1 MMLGY
6 NISLYLK
13 KDVGDKFIKV
23 LEELENHTGKKMKVS
38 DMIKRGISIYSEAL
52 QIFLENEDKFLDID
66 EFDEWL
72 IEVIKDL
79 KSKVI
84 QVPAEDFKKMVSK

>member
-1 MMLGY
+1 MLGY

-13 KDVGDKFIKV
+13 KDVGDKFKKV

>member
-1 MMLGY
+1 MLGY

>member
-1 MMLGY
+1 MLGY

-23 LEELENHTGKKMKVS
+23 VEEVESQTGKKMKVS

-52 QIFLENEDKFLDID
+52 QIFLENKDKFLDID

-79 KSKVI
+79 KSKVV